1 MSNKASDWAW
11 TIDSLPFA
19 SKYLL
24 IYLAKR
30 LNDRTG
36 YAWPSVS
43 RISIDTG
50 MSKSAIR
57 NNLNKLI
64 GAGLVVTQQQFYLS
78 TMQSGS
84 CRYYLP
90 EIAPPPTDTS
100 RAVPV
105 PGGWD
110 VDGTW
115 DPEAEDYPFAE

>member
-1 MSNKASDWAW
+1 MSNSATDWAW
-11 TIDSLPFA
+11 SVEGLPFA

-30 LNDRTG
+30 LNDQTG

-57 NNLNKLI
+57 NNLNVLI
-64 GAGLVVTQQQFYLS
+64 GAGLVVTQKQYYLS
-78 TMQSGS
+78 TMQPAS

-90 EIAPPPTDTS
+90 MISPPPTNTA
-100 RAVPV
+100 RAIAV

-110 VDGTW
+110 VRGNW
-115 DPEAEDYPFAE
+115 DPEMEEDA